1 MAIPQIYTDLIPT
14 VPTSTLTPLQIALTA
29 SMSNAQELAF
39 DVNVDFAREMTRF
52 ASSEKWVP
60 AEKDPFTGL
69 PIRINAIPGLTG
81 QAIVIIGED
90 VYLKRIAQNCGP
102 NETVRYEN
110 EYIGKRVNIAE
121 GTYALYG
128 KIVYDGR
135 MATSMDAGY
144 TDGPI

>member
-1 MAIPQIYTDLIPT
+1 MAIPQIYTDL
-14 VPTSTLTPLQIALTA
+14 VPTAPAAVLSPLQIALAA
-29 SMSNAQELAF
+29 SMSNAQQLAF

-60 AEKDPFTGL
+60 AEKDPYSGL

-81 QAIVIIGED
+81 TAIIVIGED

-102 NETVRYEN
+102 DETVRYEN

-128 KIVYDGR
+128 KIVFNGR
-135 MATSMDAGY
+135 MTTASYEA
-144 TDGPI
+144 PSSW